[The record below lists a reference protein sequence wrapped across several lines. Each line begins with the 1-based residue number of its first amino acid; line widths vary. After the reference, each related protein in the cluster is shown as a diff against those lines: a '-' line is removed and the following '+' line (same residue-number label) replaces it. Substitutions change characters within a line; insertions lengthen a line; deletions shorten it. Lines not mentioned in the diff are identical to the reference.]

1 MPPNKDYLNASSA
14 PKFPENQDVRRSPQS
29 ALDYA
34 VLQLFIDGAL
44 RLSVLSTINNKLIPG
59 FKVKA
64 NTFESGLADIAPSLW
79 RPAYSLVGTGTVSF
93 SINRTHGLN
102 RQYRNGYTFYQPLD
116 IRFVGHLRLCSPGQ
130 SLSERSC
137 PR

>member
-64 NTFESGLADIAPSLW
+64 NTFESGLADIAPGLW
-79 RPAYSLVGTGTVSF
+79 RPAYSLVGIRAVHSA
-93 SINRTHGLN
+93 SIALTA
-102 RQYRNGYTFYQPLD
+102 
-116 IRFVGHLRLCSPGQ
+116 
-130 SLSERSC
+130 
-137 PR
+137 